1 MRIRNSLLLAAL
13 FACNSLYAAEPAH
26 IDRAIDPCGDF
37 YSYAIGTWQKNNP
50 IPADRARW
58 GAFVEIEEKN
68 RTLLQMI
75 AKEAATEL
83 AQPKSEQRRKVGAMY
98 SAGMNLAAIESG
110 GIKPL
115 ADDLTIIDSI
125 KSTDDVMAAI
135 AHLQIHRVPM
145 NWRGTQPPAFA
156 FSVRQDQKYST
167 RYLLQLGQG
176 GLGLPERD
184 YYLLD
189 DEKSKTLRT
198 AYATFVTKVLVAAG
212 GKREAAE
219 RDAAAILSL
228 ETQLARA
235 HMDVVT
241 RRDPDKT
248 YNKISQADFAKKHS
262 AVSWP
267 KYLRALGIADGEM
280 INVAQP
286 EYFAAL
292 TKTLVDMPIATW
304 KAYLRAHLLSDW
316 AEHLPKAFRD
326 ARFAFHGGALQGL
339 QSAPPRERVVMEH
352 TDHAIGFALGE
363 LFIERAYSA
372 KARERMDAM
381 IVNVKSAMRSS
392 IESLDWMG
400 ATTKVEAAKKLDAIS
415 WKIGAPKKI
424 RDYAGVTISSNN
436 YLASA
441 RSAGRYNMGL
451 MIARLGKPIDRD
463 DWGMTP
469 QTVNAYYNAGMN
481 EIVFPAGILQP
492 PFFDVNGDDAGNYG
506 AIGMVIGHELTH
518 GFDDSGRKFDAAGN
532 LRNWWTPDDEAR
544 FLKRVTQIQT
554 QYSGYQPLPGVA
566 INGKL
571 TTGENIADFGGINV
585 AYGAYG
591 LTEEAKAQQSIN
603 GFSPD
608 QRFFLAFAQSWR
620 MNQRV
625 EHLRMQLKTDSHSPA
640 RYRVLGPLAN
650 FEPFFKAFN
659 CKGETTFARQG
670 DDVIRIW

>member
-1 MRIRNSLLLAAL
+1 MRIRNSLLLTAL
-13 FACNSLYAAEPAH
+13 FSCNTIYAVKPAH

-58 GAFVEIEEKN
+58 GAFVEIEEAN
-68 RTLLQMI
+68 RTLLQTI

-83 AQPKSEQRRKVGAMY
+83 TQPRSEQRRKVGAMY
-98 SAGMNLAAIESG
+98 SAGMNLAAIELA

-115 ADDLTIIDSI
+115 SDDLNIIDNI
-125 KSTDDVMAAI
+125 KSIDELMAAI
-135 AHLQIHRVPM
+135 AHLQLHRVPM
-145 NWRGTQPPAFA
+145 NWRGTQPPAFS
-156 FSVRQDQKYST
+156 FSVRQDQKDSA

-184 YYLLD
+184 YYLSD

-198 AYATFVTKVLVAAG
+198 AYATFVMHMLIAAG
-212 GKREAAE
+212 DKREAAE
-219 RDAAAILSL
+219 RDAAVILSL

-248 YNKISQADFAKKHS
+248 YNKLSQPDFAKAHGGVAWS
-262 AVSWP
+262 
-267 KYLRALGIADGEM
+267 KYLRALGVNDGEM
-280 INVAQP
+280 LNIAQP

-292 TKTLVDMPIATW
+292 SKSLTDTPISTW

-316 AEHLPKAFRD
+316 SEHLPQAFRD
-326 ARFAFHGGALQGL
+326 ARFAFHGSALQGL
-339 QSAPPRERVVMEH
+339 QAPPPRERIVMEH

-363 LFIERAYSA
+363 LFIERAYTA

-381 IVNVKSAMRSS
+381 IVNVKNAMRGS

-400 ATTKVEAAKKLDAIS
+400 ATTKLEAAKKLDAIS
-415 WKIGAPKKI
+415 WKIGAPKKSL
-424 RDYAGVTISSNN
+424 DYAGVTISAAN

-441 RSAGRYNMGL
+441 RSAGRYNMNQML
-451 MIARLGKPIDRD
+451 TRLGKPIDRD

-492 PFFDVNGDDAGNYG
+492 PFFDANGDDAGNYG
-506 AIGMVIGHELTH
+506 GIGMVIGHELTH

-532 LRNWWTPDDEAR
+532 LRNWWTPDDESR

-554 QYSGYQPLPGVA
+554 QYSGYQPLPGIA

-585 AYGAYG
+585 AYRAYR
-591 LTEEAKAQQSIN
+591 LTDEAKAQKTVN
-603 GFSPD
+603 DFTPD

-650 FEPFFKAFN
+650 FEPFFDAFS
-659 CKGETTFARQG
+659 CKGVTTFARYG
-670 DDVIRIW
+670 DDLIRIW

>member
-1 MRIRNSLLLAAL
+1 MLIRNSLLFTAI
-13 FACNSLYAAEPAH
+13 FACTAIHAAEPAH

-68 RTLLQMI
+68 RTLLQTI
-75 AKEAATEL
+75 AKEAAAEL
-83 AQPKSEQRRKVGAMY
+83 SQPKSEQRRKVGAMY
-98 SAGMNLAAIESG
+98 SAGINVAAIESA

-115 ADDLTIIDSI
+115 ASDLSVIDAIRSI
-125 KSTDDVMAAI
+125 DDVLTAI
-135 AHLQIHRVPM
+135 AHLQLHRTPM
-145 NWRGTQPPAFA
+145 NWRGTQPPAFT
-156 FSVRQDQKYST
+156 FSVRQDQKDST

-184 YYLLD
+184 YYLND
-189 DEKSKTLRT
+189 DEKSKSLRT
-198 AYATFVTKVLVAAG
+198 AYVTFLTQLLVTSGDKLEVAG
-212 GKREAAE
+212 

-248 YNKISQADFAKKHS
+248 YNKSSQSDFVKAHS
-262 AVSWP
+262 GVAWP
-267 KYLRALGIADGEM
+267 KYLRALGVAEAEM
-280 INVAQP
+280 LNIAQP
-286 EYFAAL
+286 DYFAAL
-292 TKTLVDMPIATW
+292 SKSLTDTPIATW

-316 AEHLPKAFRD
+316 ADHLPKAFRD
-326 ARFAFHGGALQGL
+326 ARFTFHGGALQGL
-339 QSAPPRERVVMEH
+339 QAPPPRERVVMEH

-363 LFIERAYSA
+363 LFIERAYTA

-381 IVNVKSAMRSS
+381 IVNVKSAMRGS
-392 IESLDWMG
+392 IEALDWMG
-400 ATTKVEAAKKLDAIS
+400 PETKLEAAKKLDAIS
-415 WKIGAPKKI
+415 WKIGAPKKS
-424 RDYAGVTISSNN
+424 RDYAGVNISAEN

-441 RSAGRYNMGL
+441 RSAGRYNIGL
-451 MIARLGKPIDRD
+451 MLSRLGKPIDRD

-506 AIGMVIGHELTH
+506 GIGMVIGHELTH
-518 GFDDSGRKFDAAGN
+518 GFDDSGRKFDAVGN
-532 LRNWWTPDDEAR
+532 LRNWWTKEDEAR

-554 QYSGYQPLPGVA
+554 QYSNYQPLPGIA

-585 AYGAYG
+585 AYRAYG
-591 LTEEAKAQQSIN
+591 LTAEAKAKQSVD
-603 GFSPD
+603 GFTPD
-608 QRFFLAFAQSWR
+608 QRFFIAFAQSWR

-650 FEPFFKAFN
+650 FEPFFKAFS
-659 CKGETTFARQG
+659 CKGDTTFARNG